1 LLQLEL
7 ATVMPRFVR
16 IFQPLTW
23 AIGIGLAL
31 GVIAGYYGAAVGAA
45 QLIMLPCIVL
55 LIGLGVYLAFHGHRP
70 ARFFLF
76 AFGFFYVA
84 VVLRFLRN
92 LGVLEPSLL
101 TEYSVPVGAL
111 LHMVVM
117 SLGITGQ
124 YNQIKRE
131 KLIAQAALNESLEVQ
146 VVERTASL
154 VDEIARREK
163 SENEARRA
171 LEVEIQARQEH
182 QDFIAMVS
190 HEFRTPLAIINT
202 VTQQV
207 ANSLDSSATKNS
219 VRCNDIRDATKR
231 MSDMMDEFLTL
242 DRLGGDLRAR
252 ISIFSPEELL
262 RSIINEFP
270 KQRMETRYV
279 DLPAEIHGDS
289 ELLRIAIRNLIE
301 NALRYAPPDTVVKVL
316 AQGTGEG
323 GVQIAVEDAGAGIAS
338 DEIPKLFQ
346 KYFRGRAAQSKPGAG
361 LGLYLVERIARL
373 HGGSVRVENEPGT
386 GCRFV
391 FVLPENCE

>member
-1 LLQLEL
+1 
-7 ATVMPRFVR
+7 
-16 IFQPLTW
+16 
-23 AIGIGLAL
+23 
-31 GVIAGYYGAAVGAA
+31 
-45 QLIMLPCIVL
+45 
-55 LIGLGVYLAFHGHRP
+55 
-70 ARFFLF
+70 
-76 AFGFFYVA
+76 
-84 VVLRFLRN
+84 
-92 LGVLEPSLL
+92 
-101 TEYSVPVGAL
+101 
-111 LHMVVM
+111 
-117 SLGITGQ
+117 
-124 YNQIKRE
+124 
-131 KLIAQAALNESLEVQ
+131 
-146 VVERTASL
+146 
-154 VDEIARREK
+154 
-163 SENEARRA
+163 
-171 LEVEIQARQEH
+171 
-182 QDFIAMVS
+182 
-190 HEFRTPLAIINT
+190 
-202 VTQQV
+202 
-207 ANSLDSSATKNS
+207 
-219 VRCNDIRDATKR
+219 
-231 MSDMMDEFLTL
+231 MDEFLTL

-373 HGGSVRVENEPGT
+373 HGGSVRVENEPGM

-391 FVLPENCE
+391 FVLPENC

>member
-1 LLQLEL
+1 
-7 ATVMPRFVR
+7 V
-16 IFQPLTW
+16 
-23 AIGIGLAL
+23 
-31 GVIAGYYGAAVGAA
+31 GVVAGYYGAAVGAA

-55 LIGLGVYLAFHGHRP
+55 LIGIGVHLALKGHRP
-70 ARFFLF
+70 AQFFLF

-84 VVLRFLRN
+84 VTLRFMRN
-92 LGVLEPSLL
+92 LGFLEPSLL

-131 KLIAQAALNESLEVQ
+131 NLIAQAALNESLEVQ
-146 VVERTASL
+146 VLERTASL
-154 VDEIARREK
+154 VDEIVRRET

-207 ANSLDSSATKNS
+207 ASSLDVTATKNS

-242 DRLGGDLRAR
+242 DRLGGDLTPR
-252 ISIFSPEELL
+252 ISIFSPEGLM
-262 RSIINEFP
+262 RSIVNEFSG
-270 KQRMETRYV
+270 QRMDSHYL
-279 DLPAEIHGDS
+279 DLPKEIHGDT
-289 ELLRIAIRNLIE
+289 ELLRIAIRNLIG
-301 NALRYAPPDTVVKVL
+301 NAVRYAPEHSAVTVL
-316 AQGTGEG
+316 ARGDRRG
-323 GVQIAVEDAGAGIAS
+323 GVEIVVEDEGRGIAA

-346 KYFRGRAAQSKPGAG
+346 KYFRGRAAQSMPGAG
-361 LGLYLVERIARL
+361 LGLYLVERIAHL
-373 HGGSVRVENEPGT
+373 HGGSVRAESELGT

-391 FVLPENCE
+391 FMLPGKAA

>member
-1 LLQLEL
+1 
-7 ATVMPRFVR
+7 
-16 IFQPLTW
+16 
-23 AIGIGLAL
+23 
-31 GVIAGYYGAAVGAA
+31 
-45 QLIMLPCIVL
+45 
-55 LIGLGVYLAFHGHRP
+55 
-70 ARFFLF
+70 
-76 AFGFFYVA
+76 
-84 VVLRFLRN
+84 
-92 LGVLEPSLL
+92 
-101 TEYSVPVGAL
+101 
-111 LHMVVM
+111 
-117 SLGITGQ
+117 
-124 YNQIKRE
+124 
-131 KLIAQAALNESLEVQ
+131 
-146 VVERTASL
+146 
-154 VDEIARREK
+154 
-163 SENEARRA
+163 
-171 LEVEIQARQEH
+171 
-182 QDFIAMVS
+182 
-190 HEFRTPLAIINT
+190 
-202 VTQQV
+202 
-207 ANSLDSSATKNS
+207 
-219 VRCNDIRDATKR
+219 
-231 MSDMMDEFLTL
+231 
-242 DRLGGDLRAR
+242 
-252 ISIFSPEELL
+252 L